1 MEPCMTSASH
11 LYIALA
17 SSCFAYLLLI
27 LPATTKLH
35 KYPYLLIY
43 AIFFLYCILFPIITI
58 YTGAINTN
66 ISGENTFILI
76 KFLSVIAF
84 LLILLYFSVHSYAQT
99 AMFKG
104 YHIMSVV
111 FVVLLSANIF
121 EAVIDQGIESNLSTY
136 DGKINIV
143 GTVIGLLL
151 IASLFYSFPKMS
163 IKSTNKLQLVSNLTF
178 KFIVAYTLWNLLF
191 RIQLVENSSILLFTC
206 VSLIVPI
213 ICHVTKTGDWLET
226 RGLTL
231 LLVMLLT
238 MGIGTGQANI
248 FPGYNTSGYRI
259 SENKDIATQIFSNDI
274 VKGIL
279 TSIAF
284 ISVLYSFRK

>member
-1 MEPCMTSASH
+1 MTSASH

-27 LPATTKLH
+27 LPATTKLN

-43 AIFFLYCILFPIITI
+43 STMFLYCVVFPIITI

-84 LLILLYFSVHSYAQT
+84 LLIYLYFAVHSYAQHVV
-99 AMFKG
+99 FKG
-104 YHIMSVV
+104 YHIMSLV
-111 FVVLLSANIF
+111 FVFALGMNIF
-121 EAVIDQGIESNLSTY
+121 EAVVDQGIESNLTTY
-136 DGKINIV
+136 DGKINTA
-143 GTVIGLLL
+143 GTVIGILL
-151 IASLFYSFPKMS
+151 IGSLLYSFPKMS
-163 IKSTNKLQLVSNLTF
+163 VKSTETKLQLVCGLTL
-178 KFIVAYTLWNLLF
+178 KFIIAYTLWNLLF
-191 RIQLVENSSILLFTC
+191 RIQLVENSSILMFTC

-213 ICHVTKTGDWLET
+213 ICHVTKTGDWLQT

-231 LLVMLLT
+231 LLAMLLT
-238 MGIGTGQANI
+238 MGIGTGQATI
-248 FPGYNTSGYRI
+248 FPGYNTSGYR
-259 SENKDIATQIFSNDI
+259 SDENKDIATQIFSNDN

-279 TSIAF
+279 TGLAF
-284 ISVLYSFRK
+284 IAVLYSFRK

>member
-27 LPATTKLH
+27 LPATTKLN

-43 AIFFLYCILFPIITI
+43 CTFFIYCVIFPIVTI
-58 YTGAINTN
+58 YSGAINTS
-66 ISGENTFILI
+66 ISGSNTFILI

-84 LLILLYFSVHSYAQT
+84 LLIFLYFAVHSYAQHLV
-99 AMFKG
+99 FKG
-104 YHIMSVV
+104 YHVMSVV
-111 FVVLLSANIF
+111 FVLLLSANIF
-121 EAVIDQGIESNLSTY
+121 EAVVDQGTESNLDTY
-136 DGKINIV
+136 DGKINTT

-163 IKSTNKLQLVSNLTF
+163 IKSTDKLQLVSNISL
-178 KFIVAYTLWNLLF
+178 KFIIAYTLWNLLF
-191 RIQLVENSSILLFTC
+191 RIQLVENSSILLFAC

-259 SENKDIATQIFSNDI
+259 SENKDIATQIFSNDV

-284 ISVLYSFRK
+284 VSVLYSFRK